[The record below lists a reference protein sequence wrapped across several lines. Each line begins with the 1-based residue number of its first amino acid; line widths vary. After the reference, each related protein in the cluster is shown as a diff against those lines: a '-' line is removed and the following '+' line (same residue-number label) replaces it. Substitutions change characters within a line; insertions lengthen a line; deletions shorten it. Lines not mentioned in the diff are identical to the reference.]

1 MNIVTDQYGYFR
13 IIPGSY
19 PEESVARKS
28 AQEFVASVLY
38 DALDAPLVPVDSTLN
53 ACVSFYYQELD
64 ERGRDRSA
72 EAAEDEAAKL
82 QLSAFEEK
90 DSASRPPV
98 RPSSKF
104 EPVQEKNRN
113 PGQAASSSSGPDPVV
128 IVPEPADQDPRPE
141 ASEQAVGIAIAES
154 VPTDPD
160 HFSPVSENTEIPP
173 PTEGTSEDEEATP
186 LI

>member
-1 MNIVTDQYGYFR
+1 MKIVTDQYGYFR

-38 DALDAPLVPVDSTLN
+38 DAIDATLVPVDSTLN
-53 ACVSFYYQELD
+53 ACVSFYYQELE

-72 EAAEDEAAKL
+72 EAAEDEAVRI
-82 QLSAFEEK
+82 QLSASEEK
-90 DSASRPPV
+90 DSASRPPG
-98 RPSSKF
+98 RLSSKF
-104 EPVQEKNRN
+104 DSVQEKNRN

-141 ASEQAVGIAIAES
+141 ASEQAVGIAAAEGNP
-154 VPTDPD
+154 VDPD
-160 HFSPVSENTEIPP
+160 CPSLVSEDTEIPP
-173 PTEGTSEDEEATP
+173 PTEGVSEDEEVNS
-186 LI
+186 LV